1 MQAPAPVA
9 AVQALPPPVAVVQGP
24 TPPAPIPAVEPAVL
38 AQMAPSAS
46 AQPAPLPP
54 PSASAQLPQPVPAKL
69 PEPIALPVPAPAQ
82 LPQPDLVKLSQPGA
96 AQPEPASVVR
106 SPKAEPPK
114 GHEET
119 AAGAAPAQGF
129 ARDDDMDRT
138 IPFDGVRPP
147 SGAMRAATVDDLPT
161 SPVAVDTAPPTE
173 DSLPRVL
180 STPGPTPAV
189 KAPPA
194 WKPALEKVRAAGVRA
209 VAWARAQR
217 PAIDAALEARSRWF
231 LPLVA
236 VAGLAIGVGL
246 VAWIASATRH
256 RSDAEAAAKE
266 PASAS
271 AAEPAASEATE
282 PSAAPPPV
290 AVVSPAACT
299 VSGERR
305 VIGPKALVA
314 AGVEVRALGDA
325 VAVGFAPNEHQG
337 VVERLDVDTL
347 ALSATANARSRISVR
362 RVIPASW
369 NKNGLGAALDT
380 DRPHDALQ
388 GRRTVP
394 TDPPLQLGVA
404 DGALQWA
411 RPNGPPAGKLWDLDG
426 DGDVDA
432 LRAASDGASTKTLGV
447 VFRRANAVNIG
458 LASGEGAPS
467 AQGPLTRFAGAGAAI
482 GSPTVALEDGIVF
495 AAWAD
500 RAAADEPWRVRWVRF
515 KAGESPGE
523 PTVFSPPAGGP
534 GEQTMSPAV
543 VAVPGKRFLL
553 VWTEGPQSR
562 HDVRAL
568 TFGEDG
574 APIGSPLVISSEGAN
589 AGQAQIAL
597 TSSGRG
603 AIAFLESTDDGFQVA
618 ATPVTC
624 AP

>member
-1 MQAPAPVA
+1 V
-9 AVQALPPPVAVVQGP
+9 
-24 TPPAPIPAVEPAVL
+24 
-38 AQMAPSAS
+38 
-46 AQPAPLPP
+46 
-54 PSASAQLPQPVPAKL
+54 KL
-69 PEPIALPVPAPAQ
+69 PE
-82 LPQPDLVKLSQPGA
+82 PGA
-96 AQPEPASVVR
+96 AQPEPASVEAEA
-106 SPKAEPPK
+106 KAEPSK
-114 GHEET
+114 GHEGT
-119 AAGAAPAQGF
+119 APVASPAQGF

-173 DSLPRVL
+173 DSLPHVL
-180 STPGPTPAV
+180 STPEPTPAA

-194 WKPALEKVRAAGVRA
+194 WKPALEKVRAVGLRA
-209 VAWARAQR
+209 VTWARAQR

-231 LPLVA
+231 LPVVG

-256 RSDAEAAAKE
+256 RSEAEAAAKE

-271 AAEPAASEATE
+271 AAEPAASEANE
-282 PSAAPPPV
+282 PSAVPPPV
-290 AVVSPAACT
+290 PIVPPAACT

-305 VIGPKALVA
+305 VIAPKALVA
-314 AGVEVRALGDA
+314 AGVEVRAIGDA

-337 VVERLDVDTL
+337 VVERLDADTL
-347 ALSATANARSRISVR
+347 AVAATANARSKIAVR

-380 DRPHDALQ
+380 DRPHDALR

-404 DGALQWA
+404 DEALQWA

-432 LRAASDGASTKTLGV
+432 LRAATDAAASAKTFGV

-458 LASGEGAPS
+458 LASGDGTPN

-482 GSPTVALEDGIVF
+482 GSPTVALQDGIVF

-500 RAAADEPWRVRWVRF
+500 RAAADDPWRVRWIRF

-523 PTVFSPPAGGP
+523 PTTFAPPTGGP

-562 HDVRAL
+562 HDVRGL